1 MFKKIRE
8 KKKIYSKDRSILREK
23 YYLYKDVKDELE
35 EMVFL
40 VTDKI
45 FLIEADTSDEFNEKY
60 NNFILKAKESKPER
74 IYCQP
79 NYIRIRSKSEI
90 QFANKKYTMII
101 KYEEFMLKKEY
112 SNEEYLKR
120 KEQFEVSYKEY
131 REYLSV
137 FCKKHNTTINEI
149 LKWL

>member
-8 KKKIYSKDRSILREK
+8 KKKIYSEDRSILREK
-23 YYLYKDVKDELE
+23 YYLYKDIKDELE

-60 NNFILKAKESKPER
+60 NNFILKA
-74 IYCQP
+74 
-79 NYIRIRSKSEI
+79 
-90 QFANKKYTMII
+90 
-101 KYEEFMLKKEY
+101 
-112 SNEEYLKR
+112 
-120 KEQFEVSYKEY
+120 

-137 FCKKHNTTINEI
+137 FCKKHNTTVNEI